1 MSTSKVNASKGRRY
15 TAKEKAE
22 ILAFVDKV
30 NEEKGRGG
38 QLAATKKF
46 KLSPL
51 TIASWIRSGVTAD
64 GEAPAAASYSAG
76 PIGKKLAE
84 LQSIHG
90 QIVKAE
96 KELARMKSQFAALK
110 GNL

>member
-15 TAKEKAE
+15 TTKEKAE
-22 ILAFVDKV
+22 IIAFVDKV
-30 NEEKGRGG
+30 NAEKGRGG
-38 QLAATKKF
+38 QMAATKKF

-51 TIASWIRSGVTAD
+51 TIASWIRSGITAN
-64 GEAPAAASYSAG
+64 GEPPAASNYAGG

-84 LQSIHG
+84 LQSLHA

-96 KELARMKSQFAALK
+96 KELAKMRSQFSSLK

>member
-1 MSTSKVNASKGRRY
+1 MSTSKINASKGRRY
-15 TAKEKAE
+15 TVKEKAE
-22 ILAFVDKV
+22 ILAFVEKV
-30 NEEKGRGG
+30 NQEKGRGG
-38 QLAATKKF
+38 QLAATRKF

-64 GEAPAAASYSAG
+64 GETPAATSYSAG

-84 LQSIHG
+84 LQSLHG
-90 QIVKAE
+90 QIIRAE
-96 KELARMKSQFAALK
+96 KELAKMKNQFAALK

>member
-15 TAKEKAE
+15 TTKEKAE

-30 NEEKGRGG
+30 NAEKGRGG
-38 QLAATKKF
+38 QIAATKKF

-51 TIASWIRSGVTAD
+51 TIASWIRSGITAN
-64 GEAPAAASYSAG
+64 GETPVVATG

-84 LQSIHG
+84 LQSLHS
-90 QIVKAE
+90 QIIKAE
-96 KELARMKSQFAALK
+96 KELAKMQSQFAALK
-110 GNL
+110 SGL

>member
-15 TAKEKAE
+15 TTKEKSE

-30 NEEKGRGG
+30 NAEKGRGG
-38 QLAATKKF
+38 QMAATKKF

-51 TIASWIRSGVTAD
+51 TIASWIRSGITAE
-64 GEAPAAASYSAG
+64 GGAPIAASYSAG
-76 PIGKKLAE
+76 PIGKKLSD
-84 LQSIHG
+84 LQSLHG

-96 KELARMKSQFAALK
+96 KDLAKMKSQFAALK

>member
-15 TAKEKAE
+15 TTKEKSE
-22 ILAFVDKV
+22 IIAFVDKV
-30 NEEKGRGG
+30 NAEKGRGG
-38 QLAATKKF
+38 QMAATKKF

-51 TIASWIRSGVTAD
+51 TIASWIRSGITAD
-64 GEAPAAASYSAG
+64 GEAPVPASYAGG
-76 PIGKKLAE
+76 PIGRKLAE
-84 LQSIHG
+84 LQSLHG

-96 KELARMKSQFAALK
+96 KELAKMKSQFSALK

>member
-15 TAKEKAE
+15 TTKEKSE

-30 NEEKGRGG
+30 NAEKGRGG
-38 QLAATKKF
+38 QMAATKKF

-51 TIASWIRSGVTAD
+51 TIASWIRSGVTAN
-64 GEAPAAASYSAG
+64 GEAPAAANYSAG
-76 PIGKKLAE
+76 PIGKKLAD
-84 LQSIHG
+84 LQSLHG
-90 QIVKAE
+90 QILKAE
-96 KELARMKSQFAALK
+96 KDLAKLKTQFAALK